1 MVENESWKNIER
13 NKELDESIEKEIKRI
28 DMAKSDSAKLK
39 PIIDNI
45 EVLLHLK
52 LTYEVTQRKIYLL
65 RKAQERA
72 TQIFDRAM
80 RTQIF
85 ILVIAAIAIAMAGIL
100 FTLMVMEA
108 SIALGVENVNEVLE
122 ESTSENESTKSEVE
136 STNEDEGKRKV
147 TATILAGVFGGFG
160 IADIFILMKYIMN
173 RSQRSLS
180 DMVQTMISY
189 IAFREQ
195 ADALMEWRQLK
206 DMKDRN
212 PNVTLDEL
220 LKINKSLRTAAS
232 SAVRNIQKHVDKDN
246 EEDSEQS
253 QKPPTGSQGAANT
266 TTGSQGTESK

>member
-1 MVENESWKNIER
+1 MVENESWKNIEP
-13 NKELDESIEKEIKRI
+13 NKELEESIEKEIKRI
-28 DMAKSDSAKLK
+28 DTTKGDSAKLK
-39 PIIDNI
+39 PILDNI

-52 LTYEVTQRKIYLL
+52 LTYELTQRKIYLL

-72 TQIFDRAM
+72 TQIFNRAM
-80 RTQIF
+80 RTQTF

-100 FTLMVMEA
+100 FTLMVIEA

-122 ESTSENESTKSEVE
+122 ESASEDESTKAEVE
-136 STNEDEGKRKV
+136 STNEDEETNDDEGKRKV

-206 DMKDRN
+206 DMKGRD

-253 QKPPTGSQGAANT
+253 QKP
-266 TTGSQGTESK
+266 TTGSQGTERK

>member
-1 MVENESWKNIER
+1 
-13 NKELDESIEKEIKRI
+13 
-28 DMAKSDSAKLK
+28 
-39 PIIDNI
+39 
-45 EVLLHLK
+45 
-52 LTYEVTQRKIYLL
+52 
-65 RKAQERA
+65 
-72 TQIFDRAM
+72 M

-85 ILVIAAIAIAMAGIL
+85 ILVIAAIAIAMAVIL